1 MIKIIIS
8 GTYDGFSPRYATD
21 GNLNDT
27 VSQQLL
33 DRRRFLTRESDRLYK
48 DGYSFQQVEG
58 GILYHKIILLFDGFG
73 RDGFMMASLF
83 LPDGE
88 MLDGKD
94 IKETLD
100 AIIKDYKAR
109 IQNGIVNVELDWSFV
124 KRRADELNTKVQA
137 VSWGKHPS
145 NGNASKTALMQG
157 AENRIEEFFQFPH
170 PLNSAFEG
178 YGQVFLTES
187 ILDPAMVSND
197 GEQGYK
203 VLAADS
209 VNIDNPEYTIVYDNQ
224 QSGARLEG
232 ERRSISKK
240 ELDQPYGTIPLG
252 TYSRP
257 GYRSQPVFLKA
268 GTKSKDGFCIYVPLP
283 RLEMK
288 RATIELEIVDEK
300 KNPIRLSDC
309 TVLWSKSE
317 SGNPIP
323 LTPSG
328 NKFTFLGEDC
338 DQLWYITVRHP
349 LFNEYPDEILIK
361 DNGDETK
368 SIRLSA
374 KPGWKIVLQL
384 PNGNTK
390 KLRDYVAEENLE
402 VQIKEESRRLEKN
415 GFVAKET
422 SRDAKA
428 HTVTIIGREKD
439 QYNYSVPSDSDTF
452 NGNNQ
457 PQTDENEY
465 FLRLDPKSKKY
476 SLFKHPQ
483 LIDPKLSDEKGINYH
498 PETHRL
504 ECICDKEPD
513 DKEIKLGKD
522 KFFKYYIPSP
532 RWHKDTEMYDGSIS
546 FVNRKCLKKIK
557 FMVWL
562 ALAVVVLGVAL
573 AAFLLLGDPG
583 EDEILGLK
591 KEMNSHSS
599 DMLNMYPTCYCGDNL
614 FFKAKKTKDQ
624 YENLFTDNSQLKN
637 DSAYIVF
644 NKLFE
649 QQSGYRIQDSTIY
662 SQAMALL
669 DVPTDSFQLDNW
681 NQLMQDTSVLTKEH
695 RDDLKSKYDDYYQT
709 LEAEAKA
716 KQQAEEDALY
726 NRCIG
731 NQGTIQICNQFLTKY
746 PMSIHKED
754 VERRKKELIDKLEK
768 ELYAKCMSPN
778 ATVQDCDKYLANF
791 KDNTTPNHKKVTQK
805 KNELGQTRYSKQNTQ
820 KKKINRKTELFD
832 ALTWDNIKDG
842 GKGFYD
848 IYEIN
853 PQFKTEYERR
863 ANQIITNASIVGKQ
877 RYEKA
882 YQEAKQAR
890 ATQNCDR
897 LCQLEIRIR

>member
-257 GYRSQPVFLKA
+257 GYRSQPVSIKA
-268 GTKSKDGFCIYVPLP
+268 GTKSPDGFYVHVSLP
-283 RLEMK
+283 ILEQK
-288 RATIELEIVDEK
+288 SATVKLSIVNEK
-300 KNPIRLSDC
+300 KGTVIPLSEC
-309 TVLWSKSE
+309 TVLWSKSAYD
-317 SGNPIP
+317 NPIE

-328 NKFTFLGEDC
+328 NKFSFLGEDC
-338 DQLWYITVRHP
+338 DHRWGITVRHP
-349 LFNEYPDEILIK
+349 LFNEYYDEILIN
-361 DNGDETK
+361 DNGTETK
-368 SIRLSA
+368 FIRLST
-374 KPGWKIVLQL
+374 KPGWEIILQL
-384 PNGNTK
+384 PNGKTK
-390 KLRDYVAEENLE
+390 TFRNNVAEEDLKEQITAASRHLE
-402 VQIKEESRRLEKN
+402 DN
-415 GFVAKET
+415 GFVAMKSSQDT
-422 SRDAKA
+422 KA

-452 NGNNQ
+452 NGSNQ
-457 PQTDENEY
+457 PQTDENKY
-465 FLRLDPKSKKY
+465 FLRLNPKSKKY

-483 LIDPKLSDEKGINYH
+483 LIDPKLSDEKGIKYDTN
-498 PETHRL
+498 THRL

-513 DKEIKLGKD
+513 NKEIKLGKD
-522 KFFKYYIPSP
+522 KFCRYSIPHPKWNKEPMWEGPS
-532 RWHKDTEMYDGSIS
+532 S
-546 FVNRKCLKKIK
+546 FVKRKLQKNTKI
-557 FMVWL
+557 L
-562 ALAVVVLGVAL
+562 LGIALVVVVLGAAL
-573 AAFLLLGDPG
+573 VVFLIWRNR
-583 EDEILGLK
+583 ENVEISILK
-591 KEMNSHSS
+591 DTMISQSAQMNT
-599 DMLNMYPTCYCGDNL
+599 YPNSYCGDSL
-614 FFKAKKTKDQ
+614 FFKAKETKGQ
-624 YENLFTDNSQLKN
+624 YENLLKDNPQLKD
-637 DSAYIVF
+637 DSVHSEY
-644 NKLFE
+644 NKFCNLFAK
-649 QQSGYRIQDSTIY
+649 QSDYRIQDSTIY
-662 SQAMALL
+662 YQAIDMFESDTIPSQFDL
-669 DVPTDSFQLDNW
+669 NKW
-681 NQLMQDTSVLTKEH
+681 NDLWQKRDVLTKEH
-695 RDDLKSKYDDYYQT
+695 HDTLDCRYQNYLQK
-709 LEAEAKA
+709 LEAEANA
-716 KQQAEEDALY
+716 RQQAEEDALY
-726 NRCIG
+726 N
-731 NQGTIQICNQFLTKY
+731 
-746 PMSIHKED
+746 
-754 VERRKKELIDKLEK
+754 
-768 ELYAKCMSPN
+768 KCMGTN
-778 ATVQDCDKYLANF
+778 ATLQDCEKYFAKF
-791 KDNTTPNHKKVTQK
+791 KDKNTRHYKDVAEIKEKLSQSPYEYRNR
-805 KNELGQTRYSKQNTQ
+805 NNTQ
-820 KKKINRKTELFD
+820 ATNIQKEIIRNKDDLFN
-832 ALTWDNIKDG
+832 ALTWENVKDN
-842 GKGFYD
+842 GKGFYEKYKAPED
-848 IYEIN
+848 KKNRVSRLI
-853 PQFKTEYERR
+853 QK
-863 ANQIITNASIVGKQ
+863 ANKAGEAKY
-877 RYEKA
+877 REAYEKA
-882 YQEAKQAR
+882 KKTRSQEANGK
-890 ATQNCDR
+890 DKIYYI
-897 LCQLEIRIR
+897 EIGLQ